1 MRKRIIILTCFLALL
16 LMTSITSKAYAE
28 TSAKRIYG
36 QDRYKTAVAIS
47 NEGWKE
53 SKYVVIAY
61 GENYP
66 DAVVVSPLAMKYN
79 APILLT
85 GKDTLNED
93 TKMELSRLGTENVF
107 IVGGEGVV
115 SKKVETE
122 LKNMKINVTRI
133 AGADRYETA
142 IKVAEQLDNPKEI
155 ILATGENYPDAL
167 SVAPAAAKMGIP
179 ILLIRPN
186 DIPDSIKEYINKNSI
201 SKAYVA
207 GDGTIFSN
215 DTIKHIP
222 CTCESIYGTDRY
234 ETNQSAIRK
243 FSNIL
248 NSNSFY
254 VATGENY
261 ADALTGSV
269 LAAKNNAPIL
279 FMGEQPWKPTKFIY
293 TDYRLIDGNLMF
305 TNYSTPIIL
314 GGKGAVSFD
323 AENMLNNYVV
333 ILEKAKAVKSL
344 WSSYIGQVVI
354 SGDWAYY
361 NKITSRPWDEGTEY
375 GENAIYKIK
384 LDGSE
389 ITRLVFDNMDNKDI
403 NNYTD
408 DYINKHVQEFMT
420 FNVYTIT
427 KIENGWIYYDL
438 FIRFPSSG
446 EPGETRHYKI
456 KTDGTENQLVK

>member
-1 MRKRIIILTCFLALL
+1 MIEPSKIKEEFSKVEKKNYKFRTYLKILYNGRKDLMRKGGIILTYFLALL

-36 QDRYKTAVAIS
+36 QDRYKTAVAVS

-53 SKYVVIAY
+53 SKYVVLAY
-61 GENYP
+61 
-66 DAVVVSPLAMKYN
+66 
-79 APILLT
+79 
-85 GKDTLNED
+85 
-93 TKMELSRLGTENVF
+93 
-107 IVGGEGVV
+107 
-115 SKKVETE
+115 
-122 LKNMKINVTRI
+122 
-133 AGADRYETA
+133 
-142 IKVAEQLDNPKEI
+142 
-155 ILATGENYPDAL
+155 GENYPDAL

-234 ETNQSAIRK
+234 ETNQSSIRK

-279 FMGEQPWKPTKFIY
+279 FMGEQPWKPAKFIY
-293 TDYRLIDGNLMF
+293 TDYRLIDGNSML

-323 AENMLNNYVV
+323 AENMLNNYVT
-333 ILEKAKAVKSL
+333 ILEKAKSVKSS
-344 WSSYIGQVVI
+344 WSSYIGQIVI
-354 SGDWAYY
+354 NGDWAYY

-389 ITRLVFDNMDNKDI
+389 ITRLVFDNMGNKDI

-420 FNVYTIT
+420 FNNYTIT

-456 KTDGTENQLVK
+456 KTDGTENQLVN